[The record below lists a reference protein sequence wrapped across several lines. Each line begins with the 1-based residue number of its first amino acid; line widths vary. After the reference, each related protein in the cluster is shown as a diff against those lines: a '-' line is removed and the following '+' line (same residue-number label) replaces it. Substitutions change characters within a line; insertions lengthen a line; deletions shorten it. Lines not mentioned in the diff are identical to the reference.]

1 MTTWRAAMMV
11 SIFAAGAWAGV
22 EGRSKEY
29 KVTVCTAMDHDFVV
43 ERADSIAAKMFAEIG
58 VQIDWHSNRPCPPDA
73 IRIIYTDCGSRK
85 FPPDALA
92 YALPYESRH
101 IEVFNDRLRT
111 HPARGLPILLAH
123 VLVHEI
129 THVLQ
134 GVPRHSL
141 SGIMRARWS
150 TEDYNEMIFRPLRF
164 TAADVDLI
172 RLGIEARE
180 ARLVAARN

>member
-1 MTTWRAAMMV
+1 MANWRAAVMV
-11 SIFAAGAWAGV
+11 AIFAAGAWAGV

-29 KVTVCTAMDHDFVV
+29 KVLVCTTMHHDFVV
-43 ERADSIAAKMFAEIG
+43 QRADFIAANMFAEIG
-58 VQIDWHSNRPCPPDA
+58 VQIDWHSNRSCPPDA

-92 YALPYESRH
+92 YALPYETTH
-101 IEVFNDRLRT
+101 IEVFNDRLRA